1 MSTSGRHCLCW
12 WTITESPGR
21 SRRRLHQL
29 KVRQARRAVEPS
41 LQQVGP
47 RLPCGERDADDQPRE
62 RHLRVDRDA
71 HCQLPDINNTVKNAC
86 EDAQRRQ
93 HPPRVEKFH
102 SVAGFFAC
110 IQAYSATSRPKKPHA
125 LLPENSLKTS
135 TSSTIPRPRSK
146 NHSLYQWHLAN
157 PNDRFV
163 PFISVPS
170 KDVTFTI
177 DGAQGTYEANIHG
190 KKCKSTNFAR
200 HKDRPRRSQTP

>member
-1 MSTSGRHCLCW
+1 MRTTTSEDICVYRDL
-12 WTITESPGR
+12 TINFPGIDNIVKTL
-21 SRRRLHQL
+21 SEMLNVANVL
-29 KVRQARRAVEPS
+29 
-41 LQQVGP
+41 
-47 RLPCGERDADDQPRE
+47 RE
-62 RHLRVDRDA
+62 W
-71 HCQLPDINNTVKNAC
+71 NN
-86 EDAQRRQ
+86 
-93 HPPRVEKFH
+93 FH

-125 LLPENSLKTS
+125 LLLENSLKTS
-135 TSSTIPRPRSK
+135 TSSTIPRPRSQ
-146 NHSLYQWHLAN
+146 NHSLCRPHLEN

-200 HKDRPRRSQTP
+200 HRP